1 MKRLAVI
8 FCCTLAVALSAAT
21 NDVAALV
28 PADARAIMKAFG
40 ERAATSKTAFMEFTQ
55 ERGLKLFS
63 EPLKTE
69 GAMLVAQPGLIRWE
83 TIAPYQ
89 TIMLGDKKNVA
100 QFEFNDGKWE
110 KLKLGFPEALK
121 RATDQ
126 MAAMNQGN
134 MDAMLKDF
142 EITATTGNETV
153 LKMVPKN
160 ETVRGVMASME
171 IHLTPDL
178 AATREVVMNEPNG
191 DFTRIT
197 FRAEKYNVEFP
208 AGTFDQTKP
217 LPIADVK
224 AAVNHA
230 P

>member
-1 MKRLAVI
+1 MKRIVFIL
-8 FCCTLAVALSAAT
+8 LSALTVSLQAAT
-21 NDVAALV
+21 NEVIV
-28 PADARAIMKAFG
+28 PTPADPKAIMKAFG

-55 ERGLKLFS
+55 ERVLKLFS

-69 GAMLVAQPGLIRWE
+69 GAMLIAQPGLIRWE
-83 TIAPYQ
+83 TTAPYQ
-89 TIMLGDKKNVA
+89 AIMLGDKKNVA

-126 MAAMNQGN
+126 MAAMNQGK
-134 MDAMLKDF
+134 MDAMLADF
-142 EITATTGNETV
+142 DITATTGAETI
-153 LKMVPKN
+153 LKLVPKN
-160 ETVRGVMASME
+160 ETIRGVMASME

-178 AATREVVMNEPNG
+178 AATREVLMNEPNG

-197 FRAEKYNVEFP
+197 FRSEKYNVEFP
-208 AGTFDQTKP
+208 AGTFDQNKP